1 MKKQLVMIILAALVA
16 TVLSGCWN
24 RAELPEKGFVMGVA
38 IDKTD
43 EGKFKLT
50 TQIYKP
56 AQKTSTQGGGS
67 ALSYV
72 IIETE
77 DETLFEAVRDIT
89 IQVGRRAQWA
99 HMRVILLGEDVVRKE
114 DIGSVLEYFYRD
126 HEARLTTKVQIT
138 RGKAGGYMKVK
149 PKIEQT
155 VSQQMNRIQK
165 AVARNSGKTT
175 DINLLRLAHYLK
187 SEVPNVAIPLAS
199 RAKDS
204 QSSIP
209 IAGAA
214 MIKKGKMIG
223 SLSGKSMESL
233 TMLTNQYRK
242 GVLQFMP
249 VPSEK
254 DEIQGVE
261 NIEVEEVRTN
271 WKLAIEGDAVRAVLK
286 VNVVGNIGE
295 LKYTKLETREDE
307 LKLRMQVQQSVK
319 NQLHKIISLLQK
331 KRIDL
336 LDLGNRIYREKP
348 QLWKKWKPDW
358 ERRFA
363 ESKFDIEVS
372 VDLKSTLTTIGK
384 PFQSR

>member
-1 MKKQLVMIILAALVA
+1 MKKQLLLIILAGLAA
-16 TVLSGCWN
+16 TLLSGCWN

-38 IDKTD
+38 IDKTK
-43 EGKFKLT
+43 GNKYKLT

-67 ALSYV
+67 TLSYV

-99 HMRVILLGEDVVRKE
+99 HMRVILLGEDVARKE

-126 HEARLTTKVQIT
+126 HEARLTTKVQVT
-138 RGKAGGYMKVK
+138 RGKAGGYLKVK

-155 VSQQMNRIQK
+155 VSQQLNRIQQ
-165 AVARNSGKTT
+165 AVARNAGKTA
-175 DINLLRLAHYLK
+175 DINLLSLAHYLR

-199 RAKDS
+199 RAKGS
-204 QSSIP
+204 SSSIP

-214 MIKKGKMIG
+214 MIKEGKMVG
-223 SLSGKSMESL
+223 SLNGKQMESL
-233 TMLTNQYRK
+233 TILTNQYRK
-242 GVLQFMP
+242 GVLQFLS
-249 VPSEK
+249 VPSEN
-254 DEIQGVE
+254 EQRRGFE
-261 NIEVEEVRTN
+261 NIEVEKVRTN
-271 WKLAIEGDAVRAVLK
+271 WKLAVKGGAIHAVLK
-286 VNVVGNIGE
+286 VKVTGNIGT

-307 LKLRMQVQQSVK
+307 LKLRREVQQSVK
-319 NQLHKIISLLQK
+319 DQLHEIISLLQK
-331 KRIDL
+331 KGIDL
-336 LDLGNRIYREKP
+336 LGLGNRIYREKP

-363 ESKFDIEVS
+363 ESTFDIQVS
-372 VDLKSTLTTIGK
+372 VDLKSTLTTVGK
-384 PFQSR
+384 SFQTK